1 MSFIEWLML
10 GLVAYAGG
18 FGLRYYRFGN
28 KSPGKKTILAL
39 TAGVF
44 GLFVLVFIGLNFW
57 ALKKPLDL
65 AFVGVSALV
74 ATFIFY
80 YGLTTD
86 NHNTMNPPD

>member
-1 MSFIEWLML
+1 MSFIEWLIL

-18 FGLRYYRFGN
+18 FGVRYYRFKD
-28 KSPGKKTILAL
+28 KSPAKQTIIVL

-44 GLFVLVFIGLNFW
+44 GLSVLVFIALNFW

-65 AFVGVSALV
+65 AFVGVSSLV

-86 NHNTMNPPD
+86 NHNNMNIPD